1 MPQSKLTS
9 YSQPPQIASAEAII
23 EDIRQG
29 KMVVLM
35 DDENRENEG
44 DLVMAASHVT
54 AEAVNFMAMH
64 ARGLICLTLTEAR
77 CQQLNLP
84 LMVKQNKAGFETNF
98 TLSIEAAEGVTTGI
112 STQDRAL
119 TIQAAVAANATPE
132 DIVSPGHIFP
142 VMARAGGV
150 LTRAGHT
157 EAGCD
162 LAALAGLEPSAVICE
177 IMNED
182 GTMARLPDLIEFAK
196 QHDLKVGTI
205 ADLIA
210 YRHQHEQNVIRLN
223 EREMQTM
230 LGSFRRHDYLDKTT
244 GMKHLALVYGTSAAG
259 EETLVRVHAPFNSM
273 DLLDY
278 DRNGHTWSV
287 AEAMQYIQ
295 QQGSGVLVL
304 LHGDE
309 EEWQRLVQSD
319 RNYAEEY
326 VLKHYGIGA
335 QILRDLG
342 VTEMKLMTWPRKLPS
357 MSGFGL
363 SVTNYVLPDDLAE
376 KLAASAVI

>member
-1 MPQSKLTS
+1 MSQSKLNS
-9 YSQPPQIASAEAII
+9 ISRQPKIASIEAII

-35 DDENRENEG
+35 DDEDRENEG
-44 DLVMAASHVT
+44 DLIMAASHVT
-54 AEAVNFMAMH
+54 ADAVNFMAMH
-64 ARGLICLTLTEAR
+64 ARGLICLTLTEQR

-84 LMVKQNKAGFETNF
+84 LMVRENKASLATNF
-98 TLSIEAAEGVTTGI
+98 TVSIEAAEGVTTGI
-112 STQDRAL
+112 STHDRAL
-119 TIQAAVAANATPE
+119 TIQAAVAANASAD

-142 VMARAGGV
+142 LMARSGGV
-150 LTRAGHT
+150 LARAGHT

-162 LAALAGLEPSAVICE
+162 LAALAGEEPAAVICE

-182 GTMARLPDLIEFAK
+182 GTMARLPELLEFAE

-205 ADLIA
+205 ADLIE
-210 YRHQHEQNVIRLN
+210 YRHQHEQSVIRLN
-223 EREMQTM
+223 EREMHTM

-244 GMKHLALVYGTSAAG
+244 GMKHLALVYGTPAAG

-304 LHGDE
+304 LHGNE
-309 EEWQRLVQSD
+309 EEWHRLIQSE
-319 RNYAEEY
+319 RNYADEF

-342 VTEMKLMTWPRKLPS
+342 VTEMRLMTWPRKLPS

-363 SVTNYVLPDDLAE
+363 SVTDYVLPTDLAE
-376 KLAASAVI
+376 KLATSAVI

>member
-1 MPQSKLTS
+1 MPESTLKS
-9 YSQPPQIASAEAII
+9 CSQASHIATTEEII

-35 DDENRENEG
+35 DDEDRENEG
-44 DLVMAASHVT
+44 DLLMAASHVT
-54 AEAVNFMAMH
+54 SEAINFMAMH
-64 ARGLICLTLTEAR
+64 ARGLICLTLTEQR
-77 CQQLNLP
+77 CEQLHLP

-119 TIQAAVAANATPE
+119 TIQAAVAANATAD

-142 VMARAGGV
+142 VMARNGGV

-162 LAALAGLEPSAVICE
+162 LAAMAGEEPAAVICE

-196 QHDLKVGTI
+196 QHGLKVGTI
-205 ADLIA
+205 ADLIE
-210 YRHQHEQNVIRLN
+210 YRHQHEQNVVRLS
-223 EREMQTM
+223 ERDMHTM

-244 GMKHLALVYGTSAAG
+244 GMKHLALIYGTPVAG
-259 EETLVRVHAPFNSM
+259 EETLVRVHAPFNTM
-273 DLLDY
+273 DLLDD
-278 DRNGHTWSV
+278 DRHGHTWSV
-287 AEAMQYIQ
+287 AEAMQHIQ

-309 EEWQRLVQSD
+309 DEWERLIQSD
-319 RNYAEEY
+319 RNYAEEF
-326 VLKHYGIGA
+326 VLKHYGVGA

-342 VTEMKLMTWPRKLPS
+342 VTEMRLMTWPRKLPS

-363 SVTNYVLPDDLAE
+363 SVTDYVLPDDLAE
-376 KLAASAVI
+376 KLAASDVV